1 MKKIIL
7 FLILILLPLPV
18 SAELSTNFD
27 GTFQAIALSPTLIA
41 VYSKGGGTVTMNG
54 AELKAVSADKNGY
67 VRYDAENLD
76 PGAFYR
82 FRRGNETITERTSHA
97 FTRID
102 TDLLVVGANSSGI
115 AAALTAARMGIKVLL
130 VEETNRI
137 GGISANGLGS
147 CDLGD
152 ARHASGVFAEFLG
165 KIGSFYDTSYPLRY
179 EPRVVNAVYK
189 DMVYNEPNITLFT
202 DAKIKPTLEG
212 NKVTGGVINNKYTV
226 CAKVSVDATDTG
238 DFASLCPTVV
248 RYGREKRSEREPH
261 GGKIYFNNAT
271 QSVLPGSGGK
281 KDRRLPSY
289 AYLLTVKDYGADAP
303 ELDMP
308 PDYDPAVY
316 EHSPE
321 WNETWNVT
329 SGRLPNNEFEI
340 NQHPF
345 GSDLPGINYKYANLG
360 DRKRAKIDEKY
371 KNRVLGYI
379 YYLRNERGHTNLGL
393 ADDEYLDTDNFP
405 QTLYV
410 RECKRIMGERVFDE
424 YDVTHTAENYDFP
437 SIGIGG
443 YPMDSHATED
453 LKDPTAQHRGE
464 GEMWL
469 KSFTPI
475 YRIPYSV
482 IIPSGAENL
491 LVSTCVSSTHIG
503 YSTLR
508 IEFTRSSMGQAAG
521 TLAAEAV
528 LSRVS
533 PRQVKPFTVQRQLL
547 KQGQYLAWVADVPV
561 ESPYFEAV
569 NYLSSA
575 GVFRDENFRPEDIAT
590 EEEIR
595 LVCKRLGIDNPGFGT
610 VTRGELAKKVYLIRR
625 KGL

>member
-7 FLILILLPLPV
+7 FLILILMPIPIM
-18 SAELSTNFD
+18 AELSTNRD
-27 GTFQAIALSPTLIA
+27 GSFQAIAMSPTLIA
-41 VYSKGGGTVTMNG
+41 VYSKDGGTVTMNG
-54 AELKAVSADKNGY
+54 AELKAVSTDKNGY
-67 VRYDAENLD
+67 VRYDAESLT
-76 PGAFYR
+76 PGTAYR
-82 FRRGNETITERTSHA
+82 FERNGEVIGERTPHA
-97 FTRID
+97 PADIE

-147 CDLGD
+147 CDITD
-152 ARHASGVFAEFLG
+152 RRQASGVFAEFLG

-189 DMVYNEPNITLFT
+189 DMVYGEPNITLFT
-202 DAKIKPTLEG
+202 NAKIKPILDG
-212 NKVTGGVINNKYTV
+212 NKVVGGVINRKYTV
-226 CAKVSVDATDTG
+226 RAMVSIDATDTG
-238 DFASLCPTVV
+238 DFASLCPTTV
-248 RYGREKRSEREPH
+248 RCGREKRSEREPH
-261 GGKIYFNNAT
+261 GGKFYLNNNT
-271 QSVLPGSGGK
+271 QSILPGSTGK
-281 KDRRLPSY
+281 GDKRLPSY
-289 AYLLTVKDYGADAP
+289 AYLLTVKNYGGDAP
-303 ELDMP
+303 ALEMP
-308 PDYDPAVY
+308 PDYDPATY

-321 WNETWNVT
+321 WNKTWNVT
-329 SGRLPNNEFEI
+329 SGKLPNNEFEI

-345 GSDLPGINYKYANLG
+345 GSDLPGINFKYASLSE
-360 DRKRAKIDEKY
+360 RKRAKIDERY

-379 YYLRNERGHTNLGL
+379 YYLQNERGHTNLGL
-393 ADDEYLDTDNFP
+393 ADDEYLDSGNFP

-410 RECKRIMGERVFDE
+410 RECKRIMGEHVFDE
-424 YDVTHTAENYDFP
+424 HDVTHNDENYDFP

-453 LKDPTAQHRGE
+453 LKDPAAQHRGE

-469 KSFTPI
+469 KSFTPV

-482 IIPSGAENL
+482 IIPDGAENL

-528 LSRVS
+528 LSRIS

-547 KQGQYLAWVADVPV
+547 RQGQYLAWVADVPV

>member
-18 SAELSTNFD
+18 SAELSTNLD

-76 PGAFYR
+76 PGASYR
-82 FRRGNETITERTSHA
+82 FRRGNETITERTPHA

-189 DMVYNEPNITLFT
+189 DMVYNEPNITHFT

-340 NQHPF
+340 NQPPF

-405 QTLYV
+405 QT
-410 RECKRIMGERVFDE
+410 
-424 YDVTHTAENYDFP
+424 
-437 SIGIGG
+437 
-443 YPMDSHATED
+443 
-453 LKDPTAQHRGE
+453 
-464 GEMWL
+464 
-469 KSFTPI
+469 
-475 YRIPYSV
+475 
-482 IIPSGAENL
+482 
-491 LVSTCVSSTHIG
+491 
-503 YSTLR
+503 
-508 IEFTRSSMGQAAG
+508 
-521 TLAAEAV
+521 
-528 LSRVS
+528 
-533 PRQVKPFTVQRQLL
+533 
-547 KQGQYLAWVADVPV
+547 
-561 ESPYFEAV
+561 
-569 NYLSSA
+569 
-575 GVFRDENFRPEDIAT
+575 
-590 EEEIR
+590 
-595 LVCKRLGIDNPGFGT
+595 
-610 VTRGELAKKVYLIRR
+610 
-625 KGL
+625 